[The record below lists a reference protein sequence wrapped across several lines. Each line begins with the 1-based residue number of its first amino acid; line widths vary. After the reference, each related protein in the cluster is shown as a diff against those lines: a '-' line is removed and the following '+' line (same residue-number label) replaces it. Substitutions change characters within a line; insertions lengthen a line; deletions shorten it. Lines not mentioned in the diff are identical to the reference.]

1 MKISEILRLA
11 ANEYLAAS
19 RDDYFCTNKKRF
31 SCDAVEQAVRQAPDV
46 SLFVVYEF
54 LQKLGVGIRSIR
66 EFREFESS
74 YELITEEAQGARF
87 LWLHFAAL
95 VAEDMEERGEL

>member
-19 RDDYFCTNKKRF
+19 RDNYFCTNKKRF

-66 EFREFESS
+66 EFREFESVP
-74 YELITEEAQGARF
+74 ENAQGARF

-95 VAEDMEERGEL
+95 VAEDMEKRGEL